1 MTPPGEF
8 PDSFPDK
15 AAIKR
20 FIDEQTGTVG
30 RREIARAF
38 GIKGADRTQLR
49 AVLRELAEEG
59 MIGRGKGKRYT
70 ESGALPPVAV
80 LRISA
85 VDDDAVLYAE
95 PMQSAKQESREDGP
109 LPRIMPRIII
119 QAEKRH
125 DGELGV
131 GDRVLARLTKKG
143 KGYEASIIRIL
154 PKGPDRVIGVYAEV
168 PGQGARIR
176 PTDRRQKSDF
186 AVEKSQNGGA
196 KRGDLVVAEVLLGRR
211 HGLREARVVEV
222 LGDMEDRRAI
232 SLIAIHSNDIPDVF
246 PDETIAEAEAAKPVA
261 LGQRED
267 LRHLPL
273 ITVDGA
279 DARDFDDAIW
289 AAPDDDPKNPGGWQ
303 VIVAIAD
310 VAHYVTYNSA
320 LDREA
325 RKRGNSVYFPDRV
338 VPMLPEALSNNLCS
352 LRPDQDRP
360 VLAVT
365 FVLDAKGKRLSH
377 TFHRAMIR
385 SVARVIYEDLQAAQD
400 GEPNAQTAA
409 LLDDVIKPLYGAW
422 GALMRARAARG
433 PLDLDLPEMKITLGE
448 DGRIAEVRPRRRL
461 DAHRVIEE
469 FMIEANVAAA
479 ETLEAQ
485 KMPCVYRVHDVPD
498 REKLLGLREFLASL
512 ELTITLGERPRPE
525 LFNRIL
531 AKAKGTEHWEA
542 VNQSI
547 LRSQSQA
554 RYDPDNIGHFGLARS
569 RYAHFTSPIRRYSD
583 LLVHRA
589 LIRGGGFGSSLSS
602 DGLRD
607 EEAEVLA
614 TTSEHISTTER
625 RAMVA
630 ERDANDR
637 YMAAFMAEQAG
648 AEFEAR
654 INGVTRAGLFIT
666 LAETGADGLLP
677 MRYLHDDYYQLDEAQ
692 KVLVGERS
700 GTRYRLGD
708 TLVARLVEV
717 NTLTGGLIFE
727 LPSETAEMAEGARGR
742 PRVGKARKEG
752 VKRGASR
759 KHSKRRGR
767 RRS

>member
-1 MTPPGEF
+1 MSAPR
-8 PDSFPDK
+8 DLPDK

-20 FIDEQTGTVG
+20 FIEEQTGPVG

-38 GIKGADRTQLR
+38 GIKGADRTELR
-49 AVLRELAEEG
+49 GILKELAEEG
-59 MIGRGKGKRYT
+59 VIGRDRGRGGKHYT
-70 ESGALPPVAV
+70 ESGAMPPVAV
-80 LRISA
+80 LRIA
-85 VDDDAVLYAE
+85 EVDDDAALFAE
-95 PMQSAKQESREDGP
+95 PMRREGEADGP
-109 LPRIMPRIII
+109 ARRIAVVVDR
-119 QAEKRH
+119 KGGG
-125 DGELGV
+125 DLGI
-131 GDRVLARLTKKG
+131 GDRILARLHKKG
-143 KGYEASIIRIL
+143 DGYEASIIRVL
-154 PKGPDRVIGVYAEV
+154 PKGPDRVIGVYTEV
-168 PGQGARIR
+168 PGQGGRIR

-186 AVEKSQNGGA
+186 AVEKGQHGGA
-196 KRGDLVVAEVLLGRR
+196 KRGNLVVADVLLGRR
-211 HGLREARVVEV
+211 HGLPEARVVEV
-222 LGDMEDRRAI
+222 LGDMDDRRAI
-232 SLIAIHSNDIPDVF
+232 SLIAIHGNDIPDVF
-246 PDETIAEAEAAKPVA
+246 PPEAEAEAEAAKPIA
-261 LGQRED
+261 LGGRED

-289 AAPDDDPKNPGGWQ
+289 AAPDDDPKNRGGWQ
-303 VIVAIAD
+303 IIVAIAD
-310 VAHYVTYNSA
+310 VSHYVTYNSA

-325 RKRGNSVYFPDRV
+325 RKRGNSVYFPDLV

-352 LRPDQDRP
+352 LRPGEDRP

-365 FVLDAKGKRLSH
+365 MRLDAKGRRLEH
-377 TFHRAMIR
+377 KFHRAMIR
-385 SVARVIYEDLQAAQD
+385 SAARVIYEDLQAAHD
-400 GEPNAQTAA
+400 GEPNDQTAA
-409 LLDDVIKPLYGAW
+409 IPDDVIEPLYGAW
-422 GALMRARAARG
+422 NALMRARAERQ

-448 DGRIAEVRPRRRL
+448 DGQIADVHPRQRL

-479 ETLEAQ
+479 ETLEGQ

-498 REKLLGLREFLASL
+498 REKLLGLREFLSTL
-512 ELTITLGERPRPE
+512 NLSITMGERPRPE

-531 AKAKGTEHWEA
+531 AKAKDTEQWEA

-554 RYDPDNIGHFGLARS
+554 RYDPENIGHFGLSRS

-589 LIRGGGFGSSLSS
+589 LIRGGGFGT

-607 EEAEVLA
+607 EEAEQLA
-614 TTSEHISTTER
+614 ATSEHISNTER

-630 ERDANDR
+630 EREANDR
-637 YMAAFMAEQAG
+637 YMAAFMAERAG

-654 INGVTRAGLFIT
+654 INGVTRAGLFLT
-666 LAETGADGLLP
+666 LVETGADGLLP
-677 MRYLHDDYYQLDEAQ
+677 MRYLHDDYYQVDEAQ
-692 KVLVGERS
+692 KALIGERS

-708 TLVARLVEV
+708 SLTARLVEV

-727 LPSETAEMAEGARGR
+727 LPGESAETTEGARGR
-742 PRVGKARKEG
+742 PRIGKPRKPP
-752 VKRGASR
+752 VKRGQSR
-759 KHSKRRGR
+759 KHGKRKGR

>member
-1 MTPPGEF
+1 MTTRRGV
-8 PDSFPDK
+8 PDK
-15 AAIKR
+15 AEIKK
-20 FIDEQTGTVG
+20 FIDEQTGPVG

-38 GIKGADRTQLR
+38 GIKGGDRAELR
-49 AVLRELAEEG
+49 AVLRELADEG
-59 MIGRGKGKRYT
+59 VIGKDRGRGGKRYT
-70 ESGALPPVAV
+70 ESGAMPPVAV
-80 LRISA
+80 LRISG
-85 VDDDAVLYAE
+85 VDDDARLLAE
-95 PMQSAKQESREDGP
+95 PMRKEGDDSPAP
-109 LPRIMPRIII
+109 AIFVLP
-119 QAEKRH
+119 EKDR
-125 DGELGV
+125 GAALGV
-131 GDRVLARLTKKG
+131 GDRVLARLQKKG
-143 KGYEASIIRIL
+143 KGYEASIIRVL

-176 PTDRRQKSDF
+176 PTDRRHKSDY
-186 AVEKSQNGGA
+186 AVDKGQSGGA
-196 KRGDLVVAEVLLGRR
+196 KRGDLVVADVLIGRR

-246 PDETIAEAEAAKPVA
+246 PDEAIAQAEAAQPVA
-261 LGQRED
+261 LGRRED
-267 LRHLPL
+267 LRHLSL

-289 AAPDDDPKNPGGWQ
+289 AAPDDDPKNQGGWQ

-310 VAHYVTYNSA
+310 VSHYVTYNSA

-352 LRPDQDRP
+352 LRPDEDRP

-365 FVLDAKGKRLSH
+365 MRLDAKGRRLDH
-377 TFHRAMIR
+377 KFHRAMIR
-385 SVARVIYEDLQAAQD
+385 STARVIYEDLQAAQD
-400 GEPNAQTAA
+400 GDPNEQTAA
-409 LLDDVIKPLYGAW
+409 ILESVIQPLYGAW
-422 GALMRARAARG
+422 GALMRAREARG
-433 PLDLDLPEMKITLGE
+433 PLDLDLPEMKITLGD
-448 DGRIAEVRPRRRL
+448 DGRIADVRPRRRL

-479 ETLEAQ
+479 ETLEGQ

-498 REKLLGLREFLASL
+498 REKLLGLREFLSSL
-512 ELTITLGERPRPE
+512 NLSITLGERPRPE

-531 AKAKGTEHWEA
+531 AKAKGTDHWEA

-554 RYDPDNIGHFGLARS
+554 RYDPDNIGHFGLARP

-589 LIRGGGFGSSLSS
+589 LIRGGGFGD
-602 DGLRD
+602 DGLHD
-607 EEAEVLA
+607 EEADNLA
-614 TTSEHISTTER
+614 ATSEHISTTER

-637 YMAAFMAEQAG
+637 YMAAFMAEHTG

-654 INGVTRAGLFIT
+654 VNGVTRAGLFLT
-666 LAETGADGLLP
+666 LVQTGADGLLP
-677 MRYLHDDYYQLDEAQ
+677 MRYLHDDYYQVDEAQ
-692 KVLVGERS
+692 KALIGERT
-700 GTRYRLGD
+700 GARYRLGD
-708 TLVARLVEV
+708 NLSVRLVEV

-727 LPSETAEMAEGARGR
+727 LPTETAATTEGARGR
-742 PRVGKARKEG
+742 PRMGAPRKERPKG
-752 VKRGASR
+752 GAPR
-759 KHSKRRGR
+759 KHSKRKGR
-767 RRS
+767 RRP

>member
-1 MTPPGEF
+1 MSTPRNR
-8 PDSFPDK
+8 PDK

-20 FIDEQTGTVG
+20 FIDEQTGPIG

-38 GIKGADRTQLR
+38 GIKGADRAELR
-49 AVLRELAEEG
+49 GILKELAEEG
-59 MIGRGKGKRYT
+59 LIGRGDGRGSGRGGKRYT
-70 ESGALPPVAV
+70 ESGAMPPVAV

-95 PMQSAKQESREDGP
+95 PMRRDGEAAAP
-109 LPRIMPRIII
+109 MPRITVLPS
-119 QAEKRH
+119 QRGG
-125 DGELGV
+125 GELGV
-131 GDRVLARLTKKG
+131 GDRVLARLQKKA

-186 AVEKSQNGGA
+186 AVESSQGGGA

-222 LGDMEDRRAI
+222 LGDMDDRRAI
-232 SLIAIHSNDIPDVF
+232 SLIAIHGNDIPDVF
-246 PDETIAEAEAAKPVA
+246 PPEALAEAEAAKPVTLA
-261 LGQRED
+261 GRED

-303 VIVAIAD
+303 VVVAIAD
-310 VAHYVTYNSA
+310 VAHYVTFNGA

-352 LRPDQDRP
+352 LRPGEDRP

-365 FVLDAKGKRLSH
+365 MRLDAGGQRLEH
-377 TFHRAMIR
+377 KFHRAMIR
-385 SVARVIYEDLQAAQD
+385 SAARVIYEDLQAARD
-400 GEPNAQTAA
+400 GQPNERTAPI
-409 LLDDVIKPLYGAW
+409 LENVIEPLYGAW
-422 GALMRARAARG
+422 NALMRARAGRQ
-433 PLDLDLPEMKITLGE
+433 PLDLDLPEMKIILGE
-448 DGRIAEVRPRRRL
+448 DGQIASVHPRPRL

-479 ETLEAQ
+479 ETLEGQ

-498 REKLLGLREFLASL
+498 REKLLGLREFLSTL
-512 ELTITLGERPRPE
+512 NLSFTLGERPRPE

-531 AKAKGTEHWEA
+531 AKAKDTEHWEA

-554 RYDPDNIGHFGLARS
+554 RYDPENIGHFGLARS

-589 LIRGGGFGSSLSS
+589 LIRGGGFGT

-607 EEAEVLA
+607 DEAERLA
-614 TTSEHISTTER
+614 ETSEHISSTER

-630 ERDANDR
+630 EREANDR
-637 YMAAFMAEQAG
+637 YMAAFMAARAG
-648 AEFEAR
+648 AEFAAR
-654 INGVTRAGLFIT
+654 INGVTRAGLFLT
-666 LAETGADGLLP
+666 LLETGADGLLP
-677 MRYLHDDYYQLDEAQ
+677 MRYLHDDYYRLDEAQ
-692 KVLVGERS
+692 KALIGERS
-700 GTRYRLGD
+700 GVRYRLGD
-708 TLVARLVEV
+708 SLTARLVEV

-727 LPSETAEMAEGARGR
+727 LPNENAETTEGARGR
-742 PRVGKARKEG
+742 PRIGKPRKNPLERG
-752 VKRGASR
+752 QPRKPGKR
-759 KHSKRRGR
+759 KGR

>member
-1 MTPPGEF
+1 MTPPL
-8 PDSFPDK
+8 DLPDK
-15 AAIKR
+15 AAIKK
-20 FIDEQTGTVG
+20 FIDEQSGPVG

-38 GIKGADRTQLR
+38 GIKGADRTELR
-49 AVLRELAEEG
+49 GILKELADEG
-59 MIGRGKGKRYT
+59 VIGRGSGRGGKRYT

-80 LRISA
+80 LRISS
-85 VDDDAVLYAE
+85 VDDDARLQAE
-95 PMQSAKQESREDGP
+95 PMATDQNEGVTFPPIVVQSD
-109 LPRIMPRIII
+109 
-119 QAEKRH
+119 KR
-125 DGELGV
+125 GNAALGV

-143 KGYEASIIRIL
+143 KGYEASVIRVL
-154 PKGPDRVIGVYAEV
+154 PKGPDRVIGVYAEI

-176 PTDRRQKSDF
+176 PTDRRHKSDY
-186 AVEKSQNGGA
+186 AVDKDQNGGA
-196 KRGDLVVAEVLLGRR
+196 KRGDLVVADVLIGRR

-232 SLIAIHSNDIPDVF
+232 SLIAIHANDIPDVF
-246 PDETIAEAEAAKPVA
+246 PDDAVAEAEAAQPVP
-261 LGQRED
+261 LGGRED

-289 AAPDDDPKNPGGWQ
+289 AAPDDDPKNKGGWQ

-310 VAHYVTYNSA
+310 VSHYVTHDSA

-352 LRPDQDRP
+352 LRPDEDRP

-365 FVLDAKGKRLSH
+365 MRLDAKGRRLEH
-377 TFHRAMIR
+377 KFHRAMIR
-385 SVARVIYEDLQAAQD
+385 SAARVVYEDLQAAQD
-400 GEPNAQTAA
+400 GEPNEQTAEIVEG
-409 LLDDVIKPLYGAW
+409 VIAPLYGAW
-422 GALMRARAARG
+422 GALMQAREARG
-433 PLDLDLPEMKITLGE
+433 PLDLDLPEMKISLGD
-448 DGRIAEVRPRRRL
+448 DGRIADVRPRQRL

-479 ETLEAQ
+479 ETLEGQ

-498 REKLLGLREFLASL
+498 REKLLGLRDFLSSL
-512 ELTITLGERPRPE
+512 NLSITLGERPRPE

-531 AKAKGTEHWEA
+531 AKAKGTDHWEA

-554 RYDPDNIGHFGLARS
+554 RYDPDNIGHFGLARP

-589 LIRGGGFGSSLSS
+589 LIRGGGFGD

-607 EEAEVLA
+607 EEADRLA
-614 TTSEHISTTER
+614 ATCEHISNTER

-637 YMAAFMAEQAG
+637 YMAAFMAEHTG

-654 INGVTRAGLFIT
+654 VNGVTRAGLFLT
-666 LAETGADGLLP
+666 LVETGADGLLP
-677 MRYLHDDYYQLDEAQ
+677 MRYLHDDYYQFDEAQ
-692 KVLVGERS
+692 KALIGERS

-708 TLVARLVEV
+708 SFTVRLVEV

-727 LPSETAEMAEGARGR
+727 LPTETAATTEGARGR
-742 PRVGKARKEG
+742 PRIGAPRKDRP
-752 VKRGASR
+752 KRGGAG
-759 KHSKRRGR
+759 KHSKRKGR